1 MQSGLDELAERGF
14 IQQCSDLNALTR
26 IMADRPVTFY
36 VGFDPTGES
45 LHAGHL
51 VPVFAMAHLARA
63 GHKPIALIGSGTARI
78 GDPSGKTEI
87 RKMLTVKQIQHNA
100 GKIRRQIEHFL
111 ERQGLTAEIVDN
123 ADWLAD
129 LNYIE
134 FLRDIGRH
142 FSVNRMLSFETY
154 RQRLETGLTFI
165 EFNYQL
171 LQSYDYL
178 VLHRERDCRLQ
189 VGGDD
194 QWGNIVAGIDLIR
207 RVTGNECYALT
218 FPLVTRADGKKMG
231 KTEQGAVYLDRAV
244 YSPYSFYQYFRNVP
258 DADVERF
265 LGLYT
270 FLPVAEV
277 RRLGRLTDA
286 EINEAKEVLAFE
298 LTKAVHGESEAQRAR
313 EAAWKAFGGSA
324 EGGTEAIPTLT
335 VPKSE
340 LEQGIGVLDLFSRT
354 ELCSSRSEARRLVSQ
369 GGASINDIK
378 IESPD
383 TLIDASWM
391 LEEVLMLRAGK
402 KRYFRIQVSQ

>member
-1 MQSGLDELAERGF
+1 MASGLAELKERGF
-14 IQQCSDLNALTR
+14 IQQCSDLETLER
-26 IMADRPVTFY
+26 IMSDRPVCFY

-63 GHKPIALIGSGTARI
+63 GHKPIALVGGGTARI

-87 RKMLTVKQIQHNA
+87 RKMLTVEQIQHNA
-100 GKIRRQIEHFL
+100 LKIQAQIEGFF
-111 ERQGLTAEIVDN
+111 ERQGLAAEFVDN
-123 ADWLAD
+123 AEWLAE

-154 RQRLETGLTFI
+154 RQRLETGLSFI

-178 VLHRERDCRLQ
+178 VLHRERDVVLQ

-194 QWGNIVAGIDLIR
+194 QWGNIVSGIDLIR
-207 RVTGNECYALT
+207 RVTSDETYALT

-231 KTEQGAVYLDRAV
+231 KTEQGAVYLDPAV
-244 YSPYSFYQYFRNVP
+244 YSPYNFYQYFRNVP
-258 DADVERF
+258 DVDVERF

-270 FLPVAEV
+270 FLPIDEV
-277 RRLGRLTDA
+277 RRLGSLKDA

-298 LTKAVHGESEAQRAR
+298 LTKAVHGEQEAERVR
-313 EAAWKAFGGSA
+313 EAARNAFGVGD
-324 EGGTEAIPTLT
+324 EGGTDAIP
-335 VPKSE
+335 SIAISAAE
-340 LEQGIGVLDLFSRT
+340 LERGIEVLELFSRT
-354 ELCSSRSEARRLVSQ
+354 ELCSSRSEARRLVAQ
-369 GGASINDIK
+369 GGARINDRK
-378 IESPD
+378 LESPEL
-383 TLIDASWM
+383 TIDGGWVEDGA
-391 LEEVLMLRAGK
+391 LMLRAGK
-402 KRYFRIQVSQ
+402 KRYFRVVVEK